1 MRKIVWHNATKDD
14 LLDIVSYLK
23 RSFGKAVAKKGL
35 SEIKETVNLLATF
48 PFLGTKD
55 DSMTYYDYAIYTLHS
70 RYNRILYTVREKDV
84 LILIIWNNRRDIS
97 KIAEILKDRDN

>member
-23 RSFGKAVAKKGL
+23 RTFGKAVAKKGL

-55 DSMTYYDYAIYTLHS
+55 DSMTYNDTIMPYIHFIQGITAFYIQS
-70 RYNRILYTVREKDV
+70 GKRM
-84 LILIIWNNRRDIS
+84 S
-97 KIAEILKDRDN
+97 

>member
-1 MRKIVWHNATKDD
+1 MRKIVWHSATKDD
-14 LLDIVSYLK
+14 LLDIVSYLR
-23 RSFGKAVAKKGL
+23 RSFGKAVAKKCL
-35 SEIKETVNLLATF
+35 SEIKGTINLLAAF

-55 DSMTYYDYAIYTLHS
+55 DSMTYGDYAIYTFHS

-97 KIAEILKDRDN
+97 KIAETLKDRDK

>member
-14 LLDIVSYLK
+14 LLDIVNYLK
-23 RSFGKAVAKKGL
+23 RSFGKTVAAKGL
-35 SEIKETVNLLATF
+35 SEIKGTVNLLATF

-55 DSMTYYDYAIYTLHS
+55 DSLTYEDYAIYTLHS
-70 RYNRILYTVREKDV
+70 RFNRILYTVREKDI

-97 KIAEILKDRDN
+97 KIAEVLKDR

>member
-14 LLDIVSYLK
+14 LLDIVGYLK
-23 RSFGKAVAKKGL
+23 RSFGKEVAKKCL
-35 SEIKETVNLLATF
+35 SEIKGTVNWLATF

-55 DSMTYYDYAIYTLHS
+55 DSLTYQEHAIYTLHS
-70 RYNRILYTVREKDV
+70 RFNRVLYTVREKDV

-97 KIAEILKDRDN
+97 RITEMLKDRDN

>member
-1 MRKIVWHNATKDD
+1 MRKIVWHTGTKDD
-14 LLDIVSYLK
+14 LLDIVNYLK
-23 RSFGKAVAKKGL
+23 RSFGKSVAKKGL
-35 SEIKETVNLLATF
+35 AEIKGTVNLLATS

-55 DSMTYYDYAIYTLHS
+55 DSLTYEGHSIYTLHS

-97 KIAEILKDRDN
+97 KIEELLKDRDN

>member
-1 MRKIVWHNATKDD
+1 MRKIVWHSATKDD

-23 RSFGKAVAKKGL
+23 RSFGKEVAKKGL
-35 SEIKETVNLLATF
+35 AEIKGTVNLLATF

-55 DSMTYYDYAIYTLHS
+55 DGLTYEDHAIYTLHS

>member
-23 RSFGKAVAKKGL
+23 RSFGKTVAAKGL
-35 SEIKETVNLLATF
+35 SEIKGTVNLLATF

-55 DSMTYYDYAIYTLHS
+55 DDLTYEDYAIYTLHS
-70 RYNRILYTVREKDV
+70 RFNRILYTVREKDI

-97 KIAEILKDRDN
+97 KVAEVLKDR

>member
-1 MRKIVWHNATKDD
+1 MRKIVWHSATKDD

-23 RSFGKAVAKKGL
+23 RSFGKAVAKKCL
-35 SEIKETVNLLATF
+35 SEIKGTVNLLATF

-55 DSMTYYDYAIYTLHS
+55 DSLTYQDHAIYTLHS
-70 RYNRILYTVREKDV
+70 RFNRILYTVREKDV

-97 KIAEILKDRDN
+97 RITEMLKDRDN

>member
-14 LLDIVSYLK
+14 LLDIVNYLK
-23 RSFGKAVAKKGL
+23 RSFGKTVAVKGL
-35 SEIKETVNLLATF
+35 SEIKGTVNLLATF

-55 DSMTYYDYAIYTLHS
+55 DSLTYEDYAIYTLHS
-70 RYNRILYTVREKDV
+70 RFNRILYTVREKDI

-97 KIAEILKDRDN
+97 KIAEVLKDR

>member
-1 MRKIVWHNATKDD
+1 MRKIVWHTATKDD
-14 LLDIVSYLK
+14 LLDMVNYLK

-35 SEIKETVNLLATF
+35 AEIKGTVNLLATF

-55 DSMTYYDYAIYTLHS
+55 DSLTNEDHVIYTLHS

-84 LILIIWNNRRDIS
+84 LILIIWNNRRDIT